1 LLYNREVIMKKK
13 PLNNEITAKEKEQPA
28 IIQLIKQLNAYNDK
42 IKIRARP
49 KFDKNKNVI
58 AYITYLDIYKGQN
71 AKREI
76 SYLDKSLH
84 LIGNKSSLQKDRE
97 ILERIRYIRDQRQ
110 LEYKDD
116 ISGIQL
122 RDRKKEN
129 FLSYM
134 YKNSKSDYYVNYLN
148 VFKRYVN
155 RDRLNF
161 DEVTPELLEDFKN
174 YLIKTGNKNN
184 TVKLYF
190 TILKSILNIAI
201 KDDIILK
208 NPGRNISIK
217 KTESKREFLTEN
229 EIRLLLKTPQT
240 HSEISNAFLF
250 SCFSGLRYSDIKKL
264 KFSDIKSDN
273 GNKFIEFT
281 QKKTGQNERFLLSVN
296 AINIIDT
303 QYRKAIRNEYIFNL
317 PCLVTIEYQLN
328 KWIER
333 AGITKHITF
342 HCGRHTFAT
351 MQLNNDNDL
360 YTVSKLLGH
369 KDIKTTQIY
378 AKLINKTLEQAIQK
392 QPKFDF
398 TQEAEK

>member
-1 LLYNREVIMKKK
+1 MKKK
-13 PLNNEITAKEKEQPA
+13 ALNNGSATKEKEKPA
-28 IIQLIKQLNAYNDK
+28 IIQLIKKLNAYNDK

-49 KFDKNKNVI
+49 KYDNDKNVI
-58 AYITYLDIYKGQN
+58 AYITFLDLYKGRN

-76 SYLDKSLH
+76 TYLDKSLH

-97 ILERIRYIRDQRQ
+97 TLERIRYIRDQRQ
-110 LEYKDD
+110 LEYKDN

-129 FLSYM
+129 FINYYNKFIKDDN
-134 YKNSKSDYYVNYLN
+134 YKSLLANLKKFIKSD
-148 VFKRYVN
+148 
-155 RDRLNF
+155 RLTF
-161 DEVTPELLEDFKN
+161 EEITPELCEDFVK
-174 YLIKTGNKNN
+174 YLNSNIKMNS
-184 TVKLYF
+184 VKTYF
-190 TILKSILNIAI
+190 SKLKYVLSKAV
-201 KDDIILK
+201 KDNIILK
-208 NPGRNISIK
+208 NPASDIVLK
-217 KTESKREFLTEN
+217 QVDTKREFLTED
-229 EIRLLLKTPQT
+229 ELRTLIRTEKTN
-240 HSEISNAFLF
+240 SETCNAFLF
-250 SCFSGLRYSDIKKL
+250 SCFTGLRYSDIVKL

-281 QKKTGQNERFLLSVN
+281 QKKTGQNERFLLSGN
-296 AINIIDT
+296 ALHIIDI
-303 QYRKAIRNEYIFNL
+303 QYNKVLRNEYIFNL
-317 PCLVTIEYQLN
+317 QLLGTVN
-328 KWIER
+328 IQLRNWTER

-369 KDIKTTQIY
+369 RDIKTTQIY